1 MKFLNNPRRPNAQG
15 DDIRAYVAKYHTT
28 TEQLAEL
35 AAKAKPGLL
44 VLYHNPITLRPENR
58 PLASTP
64 DDLLQEIST
73 RYSGRV
79 AVGRDLDI
87 F

>member
-1 MKFLNNPRRPNAQG
+1 MRPNVQG
-15 DDIRAYVAKYHTT
+15 YDIKAYVAKYHTT
-28 TEQLAEL
+28 TVQLAEL

-44 VLYHNPITLRPENR
+44 ITYHNPITLRPDRR

-64 DDLLQEIST
+64 EDILLEMKA
-73 RYSGRV
+73 YSGKTV
-79 AVGRDLDI
+79 VGRDLDV